1 MQEHEAD
8 IKMGSGGE
16 PGLEQI
22 EPFASSFAST
32 PRELVGT
39 AQRMRVFRPDVPDSV
54 SARAAARI
62 GRDRTQ

>member
-1 MQEHEAD
+1 MC
-8 IKMGSGGE
+8 SGGE

-39 AQRMRVFRPDVPDSV
+39 AQRMRVFRPDVPDAV
-54 SARAAARI
+54 SACRCP
-62 GRDRTQ
+62 DRERSYPVS